1 MAKKDKQTLANDE
14 AEFFESLGDFAQM
27 IDMVQFD

>member
-1 MAKKDKQTLANDE
+1 MAEEDKQTLADDE

-27 IDMVQFD
+27 IDVVQFD